1 LASTEFLPDVGLRRL
16 VLFRLAERVY
26 GIELGTVREIIPFR
40 RATRLPGAP
49 DYVSGLINVRGSI
62 VTVIDLGARLDERTT
77 GRQDGSVILVEHGGK
92 VIGLAVD
99 EVMDVQALGADAIQA
114 ASADSARGG
123 SVRGLGHLGDQV
135 VILLDI
141 DTIIRHVL
149 L

>member
-1 LASTEFLPDVGLRRL
+1 M

-26 GIELGTVREIIPFR
+26 GIELGSVREILPNR

-49 DYVSGLINVRGSI
+49 AFVSGLINVRGSI
-62 VTVIDLGARLDERTT
+62 VTVIDLGARLDERTSV
-77 GRQDGSVILVEHGGK
+77 RLDGSVILVEHGTK
-92 VIGLAVD
+92 VVGLAVD
-99 EVMDVQALGADAIQA
+99 EVMDVQQLGADSIEA
-114 ASADSARGG
+114 AAGDAARGG
-123 SVRGLGHLGDQV
+123 SVRGLGHLGDRV